1 MKGRI
6 NVAHLPGGVLSLQT
20 ILSRRHVAY
29 LPRAVHLVTQTPAL
43 HLIRF
48 GEALLAAEIAPFCS
62 LIQVAIFDQSGCLF
76 RSSRPKIEAHQ
87 GLSAGSLAPRHE
99 FIGAELIG
107 VDRIPGLVK
116 HTGTALL
123 GTHTVEPIVARDK
136 IAPGVTND
144 GNSHLANFTDDIF
157 AKPIGVR

>member
-1 MKGRI
+1 M
-6 NVAHLPGGVLSLQT
+6 
-20 ILSRRHVAY
+20 AY

-87 GLSAGSLAPRHE
+87 GLSADSLTPRHE

-107 VDRIPGLVK
+107 VDGIPGLVK
-116 HTGTALL
+116 HARTAFL
-123 GTHTVEPIVARDK
+123 GTHAVEPIVARNE
-136 IAPGVTND
+136 IATGITND
-144 GNSHLANFTDDIF
+144 GDSHLPDFTDDVF
-157 AKPIGVR
+157 AKPIGFG